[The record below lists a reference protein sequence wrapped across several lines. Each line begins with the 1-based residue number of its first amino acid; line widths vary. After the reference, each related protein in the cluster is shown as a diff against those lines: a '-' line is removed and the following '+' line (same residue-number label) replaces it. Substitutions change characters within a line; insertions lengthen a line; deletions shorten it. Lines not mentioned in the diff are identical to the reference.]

1 LPIFSN
7 KQQEESK
14 EGADIWEMK
23 KSLLGVTALLFFMTV
38 RLSAHHAFAAEYDE
52 HRRIAVTG
60 KVMKFKWTNPH
71 AWLDVAV
78 KDKSGKV
85 ITWSFE
91 MGSPVGLSARC
102 WVKTDLKTG
111 DLVTVEGFGAKDGRN
126 VANATFVILPDSRK
140 LFGGFQ
146 ETPGA
151 PPKLWISG
159 TRKNSC
165 PDTH

>member
-1 LPIFSN
+1 MIKN
-7 KQQEESK
+7 
-14 EGADIWEMK
+14 
-23 KSLLGVTALLFFMTV
+23 LLGVIALLSLMTV
-38 RLSAHHAFAAEYDE
+38 RLSAHHAVAAEYDE
-52 HRRIAVTG
+52 NRRIEVTG
-60 KVMKFKWTNPH
+60 TVTKFKWTNPH

-102 WVKTDLKTG
+102 WVKTDLKWG
-111 DLVTVEGFGAKDGRN
+111 DPVTVEGFGAKDGTN

-159 TRKNSC
+159 TRNKSC
-165 PDTH
+165 LNGH